1 MNRAC
6 KSVFT
11 TELASSTQLNLHEQK
26 QNASCIQPIKNNS
39 VRMKLKIIFIL
50 YFCIGANVVHA
61 KKINIVTTTT
71 DLRSITELIGAD
83 KVDVSSIASG
93 FQNPHFV
100 DPKPSYIIKLSKAD
114 MFVTVGLDLETGWSP
129 QLLSSSRNPKI
140 QKGSNGY
147 VDASLGVT
155 LLQVPSSIN
164 RGEGDIH
171 IYGNPHYWLDPLN
184 GKQIAKNICDAL
196 EKISPENRAFFE
208 ANLKAFDT
216 KIDFKL
222 KEWTIKMA
230 PYKGAKIIAYHNE
243 WCYFEQRFA
252 LKIVDFM
259 EPKPG
264 IPPTPAQLVKI
275 ISEVK
280 TNVIKVIISS
290 PYFTTS
296 SSDVVSKQTGA
307 KTVILGTSVGAFD
320 GIKNYYDLFDYN
332 INKLIEGFK

>member
-1 MNRAC
+1 M
-6 KSVFT
+6 KPK
-11 TELASSTQLNLHEQK
+11 NLFIILSFIGVSAV
-26 QNASCIQPIKNNS
+26 NGA
-39 VRMKLKIIFIL
+39 KI
-50 YFCIGANVVHA
+50 NVV
-61 KKINIVTTTT
+61 TTIP
-71 DLRSITELIGAD
+71 DLKSITEFIGID
-83 KVDVSSIASG
+83 KVEVTSIATG

-140 QKGSNGY
+140 QKGSTGY
-147 VDASLGVT
+147 VDASVGLS

-171 IYGNPHYWLDPLN
+171 IYGNPHYWLDPVN

-196 EKISPENRAFFE
+196 SKISPENKAFFE
-208 ANLKAFDT
+208 ANLKAFNT
-216 KIDFKL
+216 RIDLKL
-222 KEWTIKMA
+222 KEWILKIS
-230 PYKGAKIIAYHNE
+230 PYKGVKIIAYHNE
-243 WCYFEQRFA
+243 WCYFEQRFG
-252 LKIVDFM
+252 LVIVDFM

-264 IPPTPAQLVKI
+264 IPPTPTQIVKI

-280 TNVIKVIISS
+280 SNSIKVIISS
-290 PYFTTS
+290 PYFTPS

-320 GIKNYYDLFDYN
+320 NIKDYFDLFDYN
-332 INKLIEGFK
+332 IDKLIQGFK